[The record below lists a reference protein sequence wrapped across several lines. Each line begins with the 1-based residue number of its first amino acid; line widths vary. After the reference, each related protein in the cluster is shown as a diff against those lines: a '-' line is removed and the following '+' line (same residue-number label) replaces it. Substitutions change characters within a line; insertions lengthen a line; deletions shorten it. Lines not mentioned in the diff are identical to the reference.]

1 MMSVEVHPTAIV
13 HKDAELG
20 EGVIVGPY
28 SIIEKNTV
36 IGKGTNI
43 GSHVLIA
50 YGSRLGE
57 DCNIHKGAV
66 LASVP
71 QDLKF
76 KGEESVLEVGNG
88 TSVREFATL
97 NRGTSASGKTV
108 IGKNTLIM
116 AYAHVAHDCVIGDN
130 VIISNSVNM
139 GGHVEIE
146 DNVTVGGMVPIHQFV
161 KIGTFAFIGG
171 GYRVPKDVPPY
182 VLAAGEPL
190 VYRTLNV
197 IGLKRNGFSR
207 DAISKLSKG
216 YSIIYDKKTSLEEG
230 LSQLK
235 SNGELTPEL
244 QKTVNFFERSSR
256 GIISSE

>member
-1 MMSVEVHPTAIV
+1 MSVEVHPTAIV
-13 HKDAELG
+13 HKNAELG
-20 EGVIVGPY
+20 DGVIVGPFTD
-28 SIIEKNTV
+28 IEKNTV
-36 IGKGTNI
+36 VGKGTKI
-43 GSHVLIA
+43 SSHVSIA
-50 YGSRLGE
+50 DGCRIGE
-57 DCNIHKGAV
+57 NCIIHKGAV

-76 KGEESVLEVGNG
+76 EGEETILEVGNG
-88 TSVREFATL
+88 TTIREFVTV

-116 AYAHVAHDCVIGDN
+116 AYVHIAHDCLIGDN
-130 VIISNSVNM
+130 VIIANSVNM

-190 VYRTLNV
+190 VYRTLNL
-197 IGLKRNGFSR
+197 IGLKRSGFSR

-216 YSIIYDKKTSLEEG
+216 YKLIYNKKTSLEEG

-235 SNGELTPEL
+235 SNGELTTEL
-244 QKTVNFFERSSR
+244 QKAVDFFESSSR
-256 GIISSE
+256 GIIGSE

>member
-1 MMSVEVHPTAIV
+1 MSVEVHPTAIV
-13 HKDAELG
+13 HKNAELG
-20 EGVIVGPY
+20 DGVIVGPFTV
-28 SIIEKNTV
+28 IEKNTV
-36 IGKGTNI
+36 VGKGTKI
-43 GSHVLIA
+43 SSHVSIA
-50 YGSRLGE
+50 DGCRLGE
-57 DCNIHKGAV
+57 NCIIHKGAV

-76 KGEESVLEVGNG
+76 EGEETILEVGNG
-88 TSVREFATL
+88 TTIREFATL

-116 AYAHVAHDCVIGDN
+116 AYVHVAHDCLIGDN
-130 VIISNSVNM
+130 VIIANSVNM

-190 VYRTLNV
+190 VYRTLNL

-216 YSIIYDKKTSLEEG
+216 YKLIYNKKTSLEEG

-235 SNGELTPEL
+235 SNGELTVEL
-244 QKTVNFFERSSR
+244 QKAVDFFESSSR
-256 GIISSE
+256 GIIGSE

>member
-1 MMSVEVHPTAIV
+1 MSVEVHPTAIV
-13 HKDAELG
+13 HKESQIGDNV
-20 EGVIVGPY
+20 VIGPY

-36 IGKGTNI
+36 IGKGTEI
-43 GSHVLIA
+43 ASHVLIA
-50 YGSRLGE
+50 DGARLGE
-57 DCNIHKGAV
+57 DCKIHNGAV

-76 KGEESVLEVGNG
+76 KGEETILEVGNG
-88 TSVREFATL
+88 TTVREFATL

-108 IGKNTLIM
+108 IGNNTLIM
-116 AYAHVAHDCVIGDN
+116 AYAHVAHDCVIGNN
-130 VIISNSVNM
+130 VIIANSVNM

-182 VLAAGEPL
+182 VIAAGEPL

-197 IGLKRNGFSR
+197 IGLKRNGFPR
-207 DAISKLSKG
+207 EAILKLSKG
-216 YSIIYDKKTSLEEG
+216 YNMIYDKKNSLEEG
-230 LSQLK
+230 LLQLK

-244 QKTVNFFERSSR
+244 QKTVEFFESSSR

>member
-1 MMSVEVHPTAIV
+1 MSVEVHPTAIV
-13 HKDAELG
+13 HKNAELG
-20 EGVIVGPY
+20 DGVIVGPFTV
-28 SIIEKNTV
+28 IEKNTV
-36 IGKGTNI
+36 VGKGTKI
-43 GSHVLIA
+43 SSHVSIA
-50 YGSRLGE
+50 DGCRLGE
-57 DCNIHKGAV
+57 NCIIHKGAV

-76 KGEESVLEVGNG
+76 EGEETILEVGNG
-88 TSVREFATL
+88 TTIREFVTV

-116 AYAHVAHDCVIGDN
+116 AYVHIAHDCLIGN
-130 VIISNSVNM
+130 SVIIANSVNM

-190 VYRTLNV
+190 VYRTLNL
-197 IGLKRNGFSR
+197 IGLKRSGFSR

-216 YSIIYDKKTSLEEG
+216 YKLIYNKKTSLEEG

-235 SNGELTPEL
+235 SNGELTVEL
-244 QKTVNFFERSSR
+244 QKAVDFFESSSR
-256 GIISSE
+256 GIIGSE

>member
-1 MMSVEVHPTAIV
+1 MSVEVHPTSIV
-13 HKDAELG
+13 HKKSQIGDNV
-20 EGVIVGPY
+20 VIGPY
-28 SIIEKNTV
+28 AIIEKNTV

-43 GSHVLIA
+43 RSHVLISEGA
-50 YGSRLGE
+50 RIGE
-57 DCNIHKGAV
+57 DCNIHNGAV
-66 LASVP
+66 LGSVP

-76 KGEESVLEVGNG
+76 EGEETILEIGNG
-88 TSVREFATL
+88 TTVREFATL

-116 AYAHVAHDCVIGDN
+116 AYTHVAHDCVIGNN
-130 VIISNSVNM
+130 VIIANSVNM

-182 VLAAGEPL
+182 VVAAGEPL
-190 VYRTLNV
+190 IYRTLNV

-207 DAISKLSKG
+207 EAISKLSKG
-216 YSIIYDKKTSLEEG
+216 YSIIYDKETSLEEG

-235 SNGELTPEL
+235 SNGGLTPEL
-244 QKTVNFFERSSR
+244 QKTVEFFESSSR

>member
-1 MMSVEVHPTAIV
+1 MSVEVHPTAIV
-13 HKDAELG
+13 HKNAELG
-20 EGVIVGPY
+20 DGVIVGPFTD
-28 SIIEKNTV
+28 IEKNTV
-36 IGKGTNI
+36 VGKGTKI
-43 GSHVLIA
+43 SSHVSIA
-50 YGSRLGE
+50 DGCRIGE
-57 DCNIHKGAV
+57 NCIIHNGAV

-76 KGEESVLEVGNG
+76 EGEETILEVGNG
-88 TSVREFATL
+88 TTIREFVTV

-116 AYAHVAHDCVIGDN
+116 AYVHIAHDCLIGDN
-130 VIISNSVNM
+130 VIIANSVNM

-190 VYRTLNV
+190 VYRTLNL
-197 IGLKRNGFSR
+197 IGLKRSGFSR

-216 YSIIYDKKTSLEEG
+216 YKLIYNKKTSLEEG

-235 SNGELTPEL
+235 SNGELTTEL
-244 QKTVNFFERSSR
+244 QKAVDFFESSSR
-256 GIISSE
+256 GIIGSE

>member
-1 MMSVEVHPTAIV
+1 MSVEVHPTAIV
-13 HKDAELG
+13 HKNAELG
-20 EGVIVGPY
+20 DGVIVGPFTD
-28 SIIEKNTV
+28 IEKNTV
-36 IGKGTNI
+36 VGKGTKI
-43 GSHVLIA
+43 SSHVSIA
-50 YGSRLGE
+50 DGCRIGE
-57 DCNIHKGAV
+57 NCIIHKGAV

-76 KGEESVLEVGNG
+76 EGEETILEVGNG
-88 TSVREFATL
+88 TTIREFVTV

-116 AYAHVAHDCVIGDN
+116 AYVHIAHDCLIGDN
-130 VIISNSVNM
+130 VIIANSVNM

-190 VYRTLNV
+190 VYRTLNL
-197 IGLKRNGFSR
+197 IGLKRSGFSR

-216 YSIIYDKKTSLEEG
+216 YKLIYNKKTSLEEG

-235 SNGELTPEL
+235 SNGELTTEL
-244 QKTVNFFERSSR
+244 QKAVDFFERSSR
-256 GIISSE
+256 GIIGSE